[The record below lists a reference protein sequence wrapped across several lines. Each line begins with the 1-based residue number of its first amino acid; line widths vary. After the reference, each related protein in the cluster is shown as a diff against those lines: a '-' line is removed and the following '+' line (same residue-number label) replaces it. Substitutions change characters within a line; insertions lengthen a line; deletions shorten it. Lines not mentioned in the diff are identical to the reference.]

1 MTKNDFPFIFATAT
15 TFVHRYI
22 ASATQLVQ
30 KRPFFSFRRVTH
42 HQNSMDIYSARVTTA
57 SMTEHAVACLV
68 EEHAV
73 WTKRGLEQGK
83 GEVNRIEKGVFVNM
97 FACIAGSVSHYKGCP
112 FCVVYRLIFT
122 FTGKIYFQH
131 AARAD
136 FSRSYLYRC
145 SSPLKHT

>member
-1 MTKNDFPFIFATAT
+1 MRLLLARIKNSKHD
-15 TFVHRYI
+15 
-22 ASATQLVQ
+22 LVT
-30 KRPFFSFRRVTH
+30 SHGRVDEAC
-42 HQNSMDIYSARVTTA
+42 NELSSARVTTA

>member
-1 MTKNDFPFIFATAT
+1 MRTWGPSAMHGPSKFTKLKT
-15 TFVHRYI
+15 
-22 ASATQLVQ
+22 
-30 KRPFFSFRRVTH
+30 
-42 HQNSMDIYSARVTTA
+42 SARVTTA

-112 FCVVYRLIFT
+112 FCVP
-122 FTGKIYFQH
+122 
-131 AARAD
+131 
-136 FSRSYLYRC
+136 SSYLYFHRKNLLSAC
-145 SSPLKHT
+145 RACGFQSLVPLQV

>member
-1 MTKNDFPFIFATAT
+1 
-15 TFVHRYI
+15 
-22 ASATQLVQ
+22 
-30 KRPFFSFRRVTH
+30 
-42 HQNSMDIYSARVTTA
+42 
-57 SMTEHAVACLV
+57 MTEHAIACLV

-122 FTGKIYFQH
+122 FTGKFTFSMPRVRISVARTSTGVVAHGDIPKFHTFRFDRARTRMLLFQLLIYVVVFIYSNRTSVKNQEINLEYCYH
-131 AARAD
+131 MD
-136 FSRSYLYRC
+136 LVV
-145 SSPLKHT
+145 LL

>member
-1 MTKNDFPFIFATAT
+1 MHDCI
-15 TFVHRYI
+15 VL
-22 ASATQLVQ
+22 AS
-30 KRPFFSFRRVTH
+30 
-42 HQNSMDIYSARVTTA
+42 SARVTTA

>member
-1 MTKNDFPFIFATAT
+1 
-15 TFVHRYI
+15 
-22 ASATQLVQ
+22 
-30 KRPFFSFRRVTH
+30 
-42 HQNSMDIYSARVTTA
+42 
-57 SMTEHAVACLV
+57 MTEHAVACLV

-122 FTGKIYFQH
+122 FTWKIYFQH

-136 FSRSYLYRC
+136 FSRSDLYKC